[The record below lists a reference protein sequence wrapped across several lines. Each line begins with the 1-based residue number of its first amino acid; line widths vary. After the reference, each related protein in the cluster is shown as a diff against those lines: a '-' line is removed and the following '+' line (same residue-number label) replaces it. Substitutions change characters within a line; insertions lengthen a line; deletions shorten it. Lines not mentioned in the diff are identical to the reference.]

1 MSAEPDLEVWIDQEL
16 CTGDG
21 LCVEF
26 ARPVFEMDVDGL
38 AYVKDAD
45 DELLT
50 EAGAVTPVPLKL
62 VTDVLL
68 AAKDCPGACIHVR
81 RRSDGVPVAGP
92 LAAPPA
98 HT

>member
-1 MSAEPDLEVWIDQEL
+1 MTTGHVTASDTELEVYIDQEL

-38 AYVKDAD
+38 AYVKDAS

-50 EAGAVTPVPLKL
+50 SPGAVTPVPLKL
-62 VTDVLL
+62 IPDVLL
-68 AAKDCPGACIHVR
+68 AAKDCPGECIHVR
-81 RRSDGVPVAGP
+81 RVSDKVHVAGP
-92 LAAPPA
+92 LA
-98 HT
+98 